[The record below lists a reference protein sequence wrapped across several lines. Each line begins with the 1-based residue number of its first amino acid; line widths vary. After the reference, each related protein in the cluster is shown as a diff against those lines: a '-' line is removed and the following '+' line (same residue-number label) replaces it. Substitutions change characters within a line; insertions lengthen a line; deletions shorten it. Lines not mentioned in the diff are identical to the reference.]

1 MKNKILTLLLGMVL
15 PMLGFT
21 QNHSW
26 VYFSGDGKPVESVNH
41 EYVDV
46 LKSFDIEVVGTSKW
60 FNAACVKGLPSY
72 LESLNIV
79 DRVEPLKRYKTTTAQ
94 TTTTDYSYGN
104 SDWQLQMLRL
114 DSFHRRGFT
123 GKDVTVG
130 LFDAGFYKADTV
142 KAFDSL
148 WQNGR
153 IKAYWDFIT
162 NDTSIFWEYDGHGKY
177 VLSIIAS
184 NWPDS
189 MMGAAPEAN
198 YILARTENVNSETH
212 LEEYAWV
219 KAMEWAD
226 SIGVDIIHSS
236 LGYSVFDTLEGD
248 YTYED
253 MDGETTIITKATT
266 IAFNKGIF
274 ITNSAGNEGDDDW
287 KYITAPCDGK
297 HVLCVGAVDS
307 NRQHSAFSSYGPSF
321 DGRVKPEVMA
331 MGQGVTYINNQANLR
346 TGNGTSFSGPLVA
359 GMVAC
364 LKQAWPDV
372 TNQQIFDAVIQSADR
387 YNNPDT
393 AYGYGIPD
401 VIKADSLLNIFSKV
415 DPVEPADAVSIYPN
429 PAKTTV
435 TLSAPNPIDFVRITT
450 LNGQRIMSLPGNHQ
464 LQVSIDIAD
473 ITPGLFIVEIYGN
486 GSKTLKRLLVH

>member
-1 MKNKILTLLLGMVL
+1 MKNKVLPLLIGLLLPL
-15 PMLGFT
+15 IGFG
-21 QNHSW
+21 QHSW
-26 VYFSGDGKPVESVNH
+26 VYFAGDGEPVEAVNQD
-41 EYVDV
+41 YVKV
-46 LKSFDIEVVGTSKW
+46 LKSFDVNIVGTSKW
-60 FNAACVKGLPSY
+60 FNAACVKGAPTY
-72 LESLNIV
+72 LEALNIV

-94 TTTTDYSYGN
+94 TTSTDYSYGN

-114 DSFHRRGFT
+114 DSFHRRGYT

-142 KAFDSL
+142 EAFDSL

-177 VLSIIAS
+177 VLSIIAA

-189 MMGAAPEAN
+189 MMGAAPDAS

-274 ITNSAGNEGDDDW
+274 VTNSAGNEGNDDW

-307 NRQHSAFSSYGPSF
+307 NRQHAAFSSYGPSY

-346 TGNGTSFSGPLVA
+346 TGNGTSFSGPLIA

-364 LKQAWPDV
+364 LKQAWPDL

-401 VIKADSLLNIFSKV
+401 VIKADSLLSVFAQTDDFTIN
-415 DPVEPADAVSIYPN
+415 ESIKLYPN
-429 PAKTTV
+429 PAGNEVTIESQHPISLV
-435 TLSAPNPIDFVRITT
+435 TLLTMS
-450 LNGQRIMSLPGNHQ
+450 GQEIRSISFDNQ
-464 LQVSIDIAD
+464 NEASIDLND
-473 ITPGLFIVEIYGN
+473 VSPGLILVEVYGN
-486 GSKTLKRLLVH
+486 NHKTVRRLLVE